1 MKKLSLATA
10 LAFAL
15 SCAAFA
21 LNAAAPAGTRREQ
34 AAPGSDPALPAGL
47 GDLEKTTFAC
57 PKAAL
62 NAAAREAAKYP
73 SQGTY
78 QFSYF
83 NIVNASHHAAY
94 EVRFTSNYTAEPV
107 LKFCV
112 AVYCQQGFD
121 PASTTSVAL
130 YGTNPTKRGAGAEHA
145 SNACSPTRAPAR
157 RRMVR

>member
-1 MKKLSLATA
+1 MKKLAIATA

-15 SCAAFA
+15 GGAAFA
-21 LNAAAPAGTRREQ
+21 QNAAAPAGITPEQ
-34 AAPGSDPALPAGL
+34 PAPGSVPAVPAGL

-62 NAAAREAAKYP
+62 NAAAREVATYP

-94 EVRFTSNYTAEPV
+94 EVHFTSNYAAEPV

-112 AVYCQQGFD
+112 AIYCQQGFD

-130 YGTNPTKRGAGAEHA
+130 MGTNAALHAAGAGHA
-145 SNACSPTRAPAR
+145 AKVCGPTRAPAR
-157 RRMVR
+157 RRTAR